1 MLLKALG
8 SDPNVRPKP
17 SEILESQWFKTQ
29 AERGFGGFWGR
40 VGRSLFGICRGMV
53 VLFWGNGVVFVLLF
67 CCLYNKGDF
76 SLC

>member
-29 AERGFGGFWGR
+29 AEQGFGGKGEGWEVAFWDMPRDGC
-40 VGRSLFGICRGMV
+40 F
-53 VLFWGNGVVFVLLF
+53 VLGEWGCVCFAVLLF
-67 CCLYNKGDF
+67 V
-76 SLC
+76 